1 MNLILGDKHS
11 RKLKRRKV
19 PYPASTRNLKSKHQ
33 KLGLFGGA
41 NKIKF
46 QTELGYKNP
55 KKSSA
60 LNLLR
65 SNTDFRNFGKS
76 KTGKLGFNSNKR
88 TGHSSSLLY
97 LILLIIFL
105 YFIYD
110 YNFLNFKL
118 SVLFLIFQKILL

>member
-1 MNLILGDKHS
+1 M
-11 RKLKRRKV
+11 

-46 QTELGYKNP
+46 QTELGYKNL
-55 KKSSA
+55 KKSTA

-76 KTGKLGFNSNKR
+76 KTGKLGFNPAKR
-88 TGHSSSLLY
+88 TGNSISYFSKSIKQLIKFKNNINNLL
-97 LILLIIFL
+97 
-105 YFIYD
+105 FIYNH
-110 YNFLNFKL
+110 Y
-118 SVLFLIFQKILL
+118 